1 MLLLVEE
8 PPLNHSNAF
17 FGERKRETGLV
28 KPLWRSVQHKE
39 QVTTVSAVS
48 QTSFH
53 YLGKVTTAGSSTPK
67 GMQSKAGE
75 NLFVQM
81 SVK

>member
-28 KPLWRSVQHKE
+28 KPLWRRVQHE
-39 QVTTVSAVS
+39 EHVTTVSAVS
-48 QTSFH
+48 QASCH
-53 YLGKVTTAGSSTPK
+53 YLGRLTAAGSNTPK
-67 GMQSKAGE
+67 GMQSKA
-75 NLFVQM
+75 
-81 SVK
+81 